1 MEKEGE
7 ANVFLE
13 MLKWKSEFLFAEPK
27 DELFANTHTHEDAP
41 VSLRSLMLAVSF
53 SPCLIM

>member
-13 MLKWKSEFLFAEPK
+13 MLKWESEFLFAEPNN
-27 DELFANTHTHEDAP
+27 ELHEHTDTHG
-41 VSLRSLMLAVSF
+41 SK
-53 SPCLIM
+53 

>member
-27 DELFANTHTHEDAP
+27 DELCKYSHTRGC
-41 VSLRSLMLAVSF
+41 SSF
-53 SPCLIM
+53 IEKLNVGCSI

>member
-13 MLKWKSEFLFAEPK
+13 MLKWESEFLFAEPT
-27 DELFANTHTHEDAP
+27 DELRKYSHTQGCSSFIEELN
-41 VSLRSLMLAVSF
+41 VGYSL
-53 SPCLIM
+53 